1 MSNYILLKLHKK
13 KFQVCNVILRY
24 LCLSFTFF
32 YSAGIQ
38 VYRTSHYLLL
48 EFGDAGVDLLG
59 FLLGLRRHVLAA
71 GPGRLQLLEQSLILE
86 LEPMDI

>member
-1 MSNYILLKLHKK
+1 MPLFHVLVL
-13 KFQVCNVILRY
+13 
-24 LCLSFTFF
+24 

-59 FLLGLRRHVLAA
+59 LLLGLRRHVLAA
-71 GPGRLQLLEQSLILE
+71 GPGHLQLLEQSLILE